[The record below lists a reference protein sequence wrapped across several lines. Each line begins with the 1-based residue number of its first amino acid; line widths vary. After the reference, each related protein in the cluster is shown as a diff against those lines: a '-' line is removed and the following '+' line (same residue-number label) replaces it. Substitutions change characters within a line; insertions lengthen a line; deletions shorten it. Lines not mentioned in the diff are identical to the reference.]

1 MTKEEIR
8 QAAQKE
14 FAYQFEI
21 GSKAPLEVREG
32 FIKGA
37 EWMQEKMQESNE
49 GQALLYAVEKTAER
63 TKREVIKKAAEWF
76 EKYLF
81 DIGYPDD
88 WCRDSP
94 SLISGKDR
102 FIKAMQ
108 DESK

>member
-37 EWMQEKMQESNE
+37 EWMQEKMIE
-49 GQALLYAVEKTAER
+49 
-63 TKREVIKKAAEWF
+63 KAAEWLYIYYSTLDRSKSF
-76 EKYLF
+76 EDAWKHF
-81 DIGYPDD
+81 K
-88 WCRDSP
+88 R
-94 SLISGKDR
+94 
-102 FIKAMQ
+102 AMEEEN
-108 DESK
+108 D